1 MARGFQGVVLRSFGA
16 RDHTATVIET
26 VRIAPHFVRVR
37 MQSPTLF
44 EDAEAEP
51 AAWLRFWFPDPDGS
65 DTEFQRAYTISEADV
80 PAGRF
85 AVDVVLHDPAGPASH
100 WARTVQPGATIAVM
114 SLMGSSRFDIP
125 DEQPVG
131 YLLIGD
137 SASIPGMNG
146 IVGTVPDDV
155 PIEMYLEQHDDN
167 DTLIPIAQHPRLRVH
182 WAARRDEKSLAAAI
196 ESRDWSD
203 WYAWA
208 TPEAAALKQVR
219 KRLRD
224 DFGFP
229 KSEVHAQAYWNAGRE
244 MGTRRDRESDAR
256 GSRDSSASPEAAPT
270 PTGGEPNLVAA
281 QPEPVQP
288 ASETAALPSRGS
300 WRAQAAGRLLAPLRS
315 ALIVSGVLQA
325 VITLLQ
331 LAPFVL
337 LVELAR
343 LLVSGAD
350 ASRLWAVG
358 IAAVSLL
365 GTGTVLGAGL
375 TLWLH
380 VVDARF
386 ARDLRSRLLHKL
398 SRLPLGW
405 FTARGS
411 GSIKQLVQDDTLSL
425 HYLVTHAIPD
435 AVAAVVA
442 PVAVLVYLFVVDWRV
457 ALVLFVPVLVYLV
470 MTSSIMI
477 QSGPRIPQ
485 SQRWAEKMN
494 GEAGGY
500 LEGQPVIRVFGG
512 AAASNFRRRL
522 NEYIGFLVAWQR
534 PLSGKKT
541 LMDLATRPATFLWLI
556 AVTGTLLIVSNRMAA
571 VNLLPFLLLGTT
583 FGARLLG
590 IGYGLG
596 GVRAGM
602 LAARRLQVTLDEPE
616 LTVREPSEPRDG
628 DSSATV
634 AFDNVSFSY
643 RPGVP
648 VLHDVSL
655 TLRPGTVTALVG
667 PSGSGKSTLAALLAR
682 FHDVGQG
689 AIRVGGQDI
698 RSMTADELYAR
709 VGFVLQDTQLVHG
722 TVAENIA
729 LAVPDAA
736 AEQVQAAARAAQIH
750 DRIMRLPEGYDT
762 VLGAGAGLSGGERQR
777 LTIARAILADTGVLI
792 LDEATAF
799 ADPESEYLVQQAL
812 NRLTRDRTV
821 LVIAHRLHTVT
832 RADQIVVLDHGR
844 ITERGTH
851 DELLA
856 ADGRYRRLWETGQGN
871 RMAATA
877 AQEGA
882 R

>member
-1 MARGFQGVVLRSFGA
+1 MARGFQGVMLRSFGA
-16 RDHTATVIET
+16 RDHMATVIET
-26 VRIAPHFVRVR
+26 DRIAPHFVRIR
-37 MQSPTLF
+37 LESPTLF

-65 DTEFQRAYTISEADV
+65 GTEFQRAYTISEADAA
-80 PAGRF
+80 AGRF
-85 AVDVVLHDPAGPASH
+85 AVDVVLHEPAGPAST
-100 WARTVQPGATIAVM
+100 WARTVEPGATIAAM
-114 SLMGSSRFDIP
+114 SLMGSSRFDPP
-125 DEQPVG
+125 DEQPAG

-137 SASIPGMNG
+137 SASIPGING

-155 PIEMYLEQHDDN
+155 PIELYLEQHDDN
-167 DTLIPIAQHPRLRVH
+167 DTLIPLAKHPRLQVH
-182 WAARRDEKSLAAAI
+182 WVARRDERSLAAAI

-208 TPEAAALKQVR
+208 TPEATTLKHVR
-219 KRLRD
+219 TRLRGE
-224 DFGFP
+224 FGFP
-229 KSEVHAQAYWNAGRE
+229 KSEIHAQAYWSAGRA
-244 MGTRRDRESDAR
+244 MGTSRGDEPESVAPQPLPPPPTT
-256 GSRDSSASPEAAPT
+256 AS
-270 PTGGEPNLVAA
+270 
-281 QPEPVQP
+281 
-288 ASETAALPSRGS
+288 PSRGS

-315 ALIVSGVLQA
+315 ALILSGVLQA

-343 LLVSGAD
+343 LLVAGAG
-350 ASRLWAVG
+350 APRLWTVG
-358 IAAVSLL
+358 IAAVTLL
-365 GTGTVLGAGL
+365 GAGTVLGAAL

-380 VVDARF
+380 VIDARF
-386 ARDLRSRLLHKL
+386 ANGLRTRLLTKL
-398 SRLPLGW
+398 ARLPLGW

-411 GSIKQLVQDDTLSL
+411 GSIKQLLQDDTLSL

-435 AVAAVVA
+435 AVAAIVA

-470 MTSSIMI
+470 LTSSITI

-485 SQRWAEKMN
+485 SQRWAERMS
-494 GEAGGY
+494 GEAGAY

-512 AAASNFRRRL
+512 AAASSFRRRL
-522 NEYIGFLVAWQR
+522 DEYIGFLVAWQR
-534 PLSGKKT
+534 PLAGKKT
-541 LMDLATRPATFLWLI
+541 LMDLATRPATFLWII
-556 AVTGTLLIVSNRMAA
+556 ALAGTLLVVTGRMDP

-590 IGYGLG
+590 IAYGLG
-596 GVRAGM
+596 GIRAGT
-602 LAARRLQVTLDEPE
+602 LAARRLQNTLDEPE
-616 LTVREPSEPRDG
+616 LETLPAEAPTADAR
-628 DSSATV
+628 ATV
-634 AFDNVSFSY
+634 VFDRVSFGY

-648 VLHDVSL
+648 VIRDVSL

-682 FHDVGQG
+682 FHDVEGG

-698 RSMTADELYAR
+698 RSLTADELYTR
-709 VGFVLQDTQLVHG
+709 VGFVLQEAQLVHG
-722 TVAENIA
+722 TVAQNIA
-729 LAVPDAA
+729 LAVRDAT
-736 AEQVQAAARAAQIH
+736 AERIEAAARQAQIH
-750 DRIMRLPEGYDT
+750 DRIMRLPGGYDT

-777 LTIARAILADTGVLI
+777 LTIARAILADTPVLI

-812 NRLTRDRTV
+812 NRLTRERTV
-821 LVIAHRLHTVT
+821 LVIAHRLHTIT

-844 ITERGTH
+844 IAERGTH

-856 ADGRYRRLWETGQGN
+856 VDGRYRRLWDTG
-871 RMAATA
+871 RVPAVAP
-877 AQEGA
+877 EVA

>member
-1 MARGFQGVVLRSFGA
+1 MARGLQGVMLRSFGA
-16 RDHTATVIET
+16 RDHTATVLET

-37 MQSPTLF
+37 MTSPTLF
-44 EDAEAEP
+44 EDVDAEP

-65 DTEFQRAYTISEADV
+65 KTEFQRAYTISEAD
-80 PAGRF
+80 PAAGRF
-85 AVDVVLHDPAGPASH
+85 AVDVVLHDPAGPASR

-114 SLMGSSRFDIP
+114 ALMGSSRFDVP
-125 DEQPVG
+125 DEQPAG

-146 IVGTVPDDV
+146 IIGVVPDDV
-155 PIEMYLEQHDDN
+155 PIEMYLEQHHDD
-167 DTLIPIAQHPRLRVH
+167 DTLIPIAVHPRLRVH
-182 WAARRDEKSLAAAI
+182 WVARRDEKSLAAAL
-196 ESRDWSD
+196 ESRDWSN

-208 TPEAAALKQVR
+208 TPEATTLKHVR
-219 KRLRD
+219 ARLRD
-224 DFGFP
+224 EFGFP
-229 KSEVHAQAYWNAGRE
+229 KSEVHAQAYWSAGRA
-244 MGTRRDRESDAR
+244 MGTRRGDESATTDGGTETPEAIAAQA
-256 GSRDSSASPEAAPT
+256 DSTQRQPEAAPV
-270 PTGGEPNLVAA
+270 PAA
-281 QPEPVQP
+281 
-288 ASETAALPSRGS
+288 RGN
-300 WRAQAAGRLLAPLRS
+300 WRTQAAGRLLAPLRW
-315 ALIVSGVLQA
+315 ALILSGVLQA
-325 VITLLQ
+325 VITLIQ

-343 LLVSGAD
+343 RLVAGAP
-350 ASRLWAVG
+350 AARLWEVG

-365 GTGTVLGAGL
+365 GLGALLGAAL

-386 ARDLRSRLLHKL
+386 ARDLRSALLRKL

-411 GSIKQLVQDDTLSL
+411 GSIKQLLQDDTLSL

-442 PVAVLVYLFVVDWRV
+442 PVAVLVYLFAVDWRV

-470 MTSSIMI
+470 LTSSLTI

-485 SQRWAEKMN
+485 SQRWAETMSD
-494 GEAGGY
+494 EAGAY

-512 AAASNFRRRL
+512 AAASSFRRRL
-522 NEYIGFLVAWQR
+522 DEYVGFLVAWQR
-534 PLSGKKT
+534 PLAGKKT
-541 LMDLATRPATFLWLI
+541 FMDLVTRPSTFLWLI
-556 AVTGTLLIVSNRMAA
+556 AAVGTLLVVAGRMDP

-590 IGYGLG
+590 IAYGLG
-596 GVRAGM
+596 GIRAGM
-602 LAARRLQVTLDEPE
+602 LAARRLQNTLDEHE
-616 LTVREPSEPRDG
+616 LEVREPGEPTG
-628 DSSATV
+628 ESAQAV
-634 AFDNVSFSY
+634 VFDNVGFGY
-643 RPGVP
+643 RPDVP
-648 VLHDVSL
+648 VIHDVSL
-655 TLRPGTVTALVG
+655 TLRPGTLTALVG

-682 FHDVGQG
+682 FHDVDRGS
-689 AIRVGGQDI
+689 ITVGGRDI

-709 VGFVLQDTQLVHG
+709 VGFVLQETQLVHG

-729 LAVPDAA
+729 LAVPDATA
-736 AEQVQAAARAAQIH
+736 AQIEQAAREAQIH
-750 DRIMRLPEGYDT
+750 DRIMRLPHGYDT
-762 VLGAGAGLSGGERQR
+762 VLGAGVGLSGGERQR
-777 LTIARAILADTGVLI
+777 LTIARAILADTEILI

-821 LVIAHRLHTVT
+821 LVIAHRLHTIT

-844 ITERGTH
+844 IVERGRH
-851 DELLA
+851 EELLA
-856 ADGRYRRLWETGQGN
+856 ADGRYRRLWEGGRRGAVTVG
-871 RMAATA
+871 TA
-877 AQEGA
+877 GEVA

>member
-1 MARGFQGVVLRSFGA
+1 MARGLQGVMLRSFGA
-16 RDHTATVIET
+16 RDHTATVLET

-37 MQSPTLF
+37 MTSPTLF
-44 EDAEAEP
+44 EDVDAEP

-65 DTEFQRAYTISEADV
+65 KTEFQRAYTISEAD
-80 PAGRF
+80 PAAGRF
-85 AVDVVLHDPAGPASH
+85 AVDVVLHDPAGPASR

-114 SLMGSSRFDIP
+114 ALMGSSRFDVP
-125 DEQPVG
+125 DEQPAG

-146 IVGTVPDDV
+146 IIGVVPDDV
-155 PIEMYLEQHDDN
+155 PIEMYLEQHHDD
-167 DTLIPIAQHPRLRVH
+167 DTLIPIAVHPRLRVH
-182 WAARRDEKSLAAAI
+182 WVARRDEKSLAAAL
-196 ESRDWSD
+196 ESRDWSN

-208 TPEAAALKQVR
+208 TPEATTLKHVR
-219 KRLRD
+219 ARLRD
-224 DFGFP
+224 EFGFP
-229 KSEVHAQAYWNAGRE
+229 KSEVHAQAYWSAGRA
-244 MGTRRDRESDAR
+244 MGTRRGDESATTE
-256 GSRDSSASPEAAPT
+256 GGTETPEAIAAQADSTQRQPEAAPV
-270 PTGGEPNLVAA
+270 PAA
-281 QPEPVQP
+281 
-288 ASETAALPSRGS
+288 RGN
-300 WRAQAAGRLLAPLRS
+300 WRTQAAGRLLAPLRW
-315 ALIVSGVLQA
+315 ALILSGVLQA
-325 VITLLQ
+325 VITLIQ

-343 LLVSGAD
+343 RLVAGAP
-350 ASRLWAVG
+350 AARLWEVG

-365 GTGTVLGAGL
+365 GLGALLGAAL

-386 ARDLRSRLLHKL
+386 ARDLRSALLRKL

-411 GSIKQLVQDDTLSL
+411 GSIKQLLQDDTLSL

-442 PVAVLVYLFVVDWRV
+442 PVAVLVYLFAVDWRV

-470 MTSSIMI
+470 LTSSLTI

-485 SQRWAEKMN
+485 SQRWAETMSD
-494 GEAGGY
+494 EAGAY

-512 AAASNFRRRL
+512 AAASSFRRRL
-522 NEYIGFLVAWQR
+522 DEYVGFLVAWQR
-534 PLSGKKT
+534 PLAGKKT
-541 LMDLATRPATFLWLI
+541 FMDLVTRPSTFLWLI
-556 AVTGTLLIVSNRMAA
+556 AAVGTLLVVAGRMDP

-590 IGYGLG
+590 IAYGLG
-596 GVRAGM
+596 GIRAGM
-602 LAARRLQVTLDEPE
+602 LAARRLQNTLDEPE
-616 LTVREPSEPRDG
+616 LDVREPGEPTG
-628 DSSATV
+628 ESAQAV
-634 AFDNVSFSY
+634 VFDNVGFGY
-643 RPGVP
+643 RPDVP
-648 VLHDVSL
+648 VIHDVSL
-655 TLRPGTVTALVG
+655 TLRPGTLTALVG

-682 FHDVGQG
+682 FHDVDRGS
-689 AIRVGGQDI
+689 ITVGGRDI

-709 VGFVLQDTQLVHG
+709 VGFVLQETQLVHG
-722 TVAENIA
+722 TVAQNIA
-729 LAVPDAA
+729 LAVPDATA
-736 AEQVQAAARAAQIH
+736 AQIEQAAREAQIH
-750 DRIMRLPEGYDT
+750 DRIMRLPHGYDS

-777 LTIARAILADTGVLI
+777 LTIARAILADVEILI

-821 LVIAHRLHTVT
+821 LVIAHRLHTIT

-844 ITERGTH
+844 IVERGRH
-851 DELLA
+851 EELLA
-856 ADGRYRRLWETGQGN
+856 ADGRYRRLWEGGRRGVTVG
-871 RMAATA
+871 TA
-877 AQEGA
+877 GEVA